1 MYRVQVYNQV
11 GDYNDYLTLGL
22 FIIREIG
29 RRVQGKG
36 ELGDPGFKACIN

>member
-1 MYRVQVYNQV
+1 MIGIIVYRVQVYSQV

-29 RRVQGKG
+29 RRVKG
-36 ELGDPGFKACIN
+36 VHELISGS